1 VKEVVGGYECGL
13 NIHNFNDIKAGDVVE
28 GYQEFEVKKT
38 L

>member
-13 NIHNFNDIKAGDVVE
+13 NISSFNDIKAGDVIE
-28 GYQEFEVKKT
+28 GYTETEVRKT